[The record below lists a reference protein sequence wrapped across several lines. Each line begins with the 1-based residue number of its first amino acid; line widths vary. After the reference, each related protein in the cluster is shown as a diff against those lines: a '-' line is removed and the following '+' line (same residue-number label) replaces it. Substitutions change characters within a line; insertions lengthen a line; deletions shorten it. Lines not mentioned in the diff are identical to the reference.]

1 MRFWEFNLECMAII
15 PFNLY
20 NSRMSEIITAEKMVA
35 GGDCIGTL
43 NGKKVFI
50 PFAIPGEKLE
60 VEITNEQRD
69 YCNCSIVKVLESSP
83 HRVMPF
89 CPLFG
94 TCGGCNMQHIDAG
107 YQRELR
113 KNILLDAFV
122 HEGVDVPELEIIHGD
137 DKGYR
142 SRFQFHNGG
151 LMGKRS
157 NDIISLTNC
166 PCATSEINHY
176 LEEVPFEQRP
186 EGRIHVFGSN
196 KISNIPDE
204 FDKLVIAENTES
216 ERYEKKFTRHQQ
228 KTTASGRKLKK
239 QKQIKARYEGTTISA
254 ATACQVELLGKKL
267 NFDVQGF
274 FQSNLEVLEKSIPL
288 VTGGIEG
295 KNVLDMY
302 SGCGTFSVF
311 LADHFEKVTMVE
323 HNKSAIVFAEQNM
336 AGKRHESFG
345 LSGDV
350 WTKYHAE
357 NTIKAGGT
365 FDAVVIDPPRSGME
379 KEVCQWLQKSEI
391 PHIRSV
397 SCDIATHARDAKF
410 LTRAGYRL
418 EKLYLLDF
426 YPQTGHIESL
436 AIFEK

>member
-1 MRFWEFNLECMAII
+1 
-15 PFNLY
+15 
-20 NSRMSEIITAEKMVA
+20 MSEIITAEKMVA

-60 VEITNEQRD
+60 VEITNDQRD
-69 YCNCSIVKVLESSP
+69 YCNCRILKVLEPSP
-83 HRVMPF
+83 HRTMPF
-89 CPLFG
+89 CPLYT
-94 TCGGCNMQHIDAG
+94 TCGGCNMQHIDSD
-107 YQRELR
+107 YQRTLR
-113 KNILLDAFV
+113 AQILRDAFE
-122 HEGVDVPELEIIHGD
+122 HEGLEIPEIEVVYNE

-151 LMGKRS
+151 LMGKKS
-157 NDIISLTNC
+157 NDIIPIEMC
-166 PCATSEINHY
+166 PCATEEINHY
-176 LEEVPFEQRP
+176 LKEVPFNERP
-186 EGRIHVFGSN
+186 EGRVHVFGTSR
-196 KISNIPDE
+196 ISNIPE
-204 FDKLVIAENTES
+204 GFDKLVIAENQQPENH
-216 ERYEKKFTRHQQ
+216 EKKFSRHQQ
-228 KTTASGRKLKK
+228 RTTPGGRKMKK
-239 QKQIKARYEGTTISA
+239 QKQIKARYEGTTMSES
-254 ATACQVELLGKKL
+254 TTCQVEILGKKL

-274 FQSNLEVLEKSIPL
+274 FQSNLDVLEKSIPL
-288 VTGGIEG
+288 VTGGLEG

-323 HNKSAIVFAEQNM
+323 HNKSAIVYAEQNM
-336 AGKRHESFG
+336 AGTRHESFG
-345 LSGDV
+345 LSGEV

-357 NTIKAGGT
+357 NVIKQGGT

-410 LTRAGYRL
+410 LVRSGYRL
-418 EKLYLLDF
+418 VKLYLLDF

-436 AIFEK
+436 GIFEK

>member
-1 MRFWEFNLECMAII
+1 
-15 PFNLY
+15 
-20 NSRMSEIITAEKMVA
+20 MSEIITAEKMVA
-35 GGDCIGTL
+35 GGDCIGSL

-69 YCNCSIVKVLESSP
+69 YCNCRIIKIIEPSE

-89 CPLFG
+89 CPLYT
-94 TCGGCNMQHIDAG
+94 TCGGCNMQHIDSA

-113 KNILLDAFV
+113 SQILQDAFT
-122 HEGVDVPELEIIHGD
+122 HEGIEIPEIEVIYGQ

-151 LMGKRS
+151 LMGKKS
-157 NDIISLTNC
+157 NDIVQLDMC
-166 PCATSEINHY
+166 PCATEEINHY
-176 LEEVPFEQRP
+176 LKEVPFEDRP
-186 EGRIHVFGSN
+186 EGRVHVFGARH
-196 KISNIPDE
+196 ISNIPE
-204 FDKLVIAENTES
+204 GYDKLVIAENVEP
-216 ERYEKKFTRHQQ
+216 ERHEKKFSRHQQ
-228 KTTASGRKLKK
+228 KTAPGGRKLKK
-239 QKQIKARYEGTTISA
+239 QKQIRARYEGTTVNE
-254 ATACQVELLGKKL
+254 ATTCQVELLGKTL
-267 NFDVQGF
+267 TFDVQGF
-274 FQSNLEVLEKSIPL
+274 FQSNLEVLEKAIPL
-288 VTGGIEG
+288 VTGGLEG

-311 LADHFEKVTMVE
+311 LSDRFEKVTMVE
-323 HNKSAIVFAEQNM
+323 HNKSAIVYAEQNM
-336 AGKRHESFG
+336 VGTRHESYG
-345 LSGDV
+345 LSGEV

-357 NTIKAGGT
+357 NVIKAGGE

-379 KEVCQWLQKSEI
+379 KEVCQWLQKSGI

-410 LTRAGYRL
+410 LIRSGYRL

-436 AIFEK
+436 AVFEK

>member
-1 MRFWEFNLECMAII
+1 MTFFLPAGII
-15 PFNLY
+15 MT
-20 NSRMSEIITAEKMVA
+20 MSEIIIAEKMVA
-35 GGDCIGTL
+35 GGDCIGSL

-50 PFAIPGEKLE
+50 PLAIPGEKLE

-69 YCNCSIVKVLESSP
+69 YCNCRIINVLEASP
-83 HRVMPF
+83 HRVLPF
-89 CPLFG
+89 CPFYG
-94 TCGGCNMQHIDAG
+94 NCGGCNMQHISPDF
-107 YQRELR
+107 QRELR
-113 KNILLDAFV
+113 KSILKEAFE
-122 HEGVDVPELEIIHGD
+122 HEGIDVPEIEVVYD
-137 DKGYR
+137 SDKGYR

-151 LMGKRS
+151 LMEKKS
-157 NDIISLTNC
+157 NDIVSIDMC
-166 PCATSEINHY
+166 PCATQEINHY
-176 LEEVPFEQRP
+176 LKEVPFDQRP
-186 EGRIHVFGSN
+186 EGRVHVFGSD
-196 KISNIPDE
+196 KISNIPE
-204 FDKLVIAENTES
+204 GYDKLVIAENADGGHREN
-216 ERYEKKFTRHQQ
+216 KNHGKHQM
-228 KTTASGRKLKK
+228 TTPGGRKIKK
-239 QKQIKARYEGTTISA
+239 QKQIKARYEGTTISDS
-254 ATACQVELLGKKL
+254 TACQVELMGKKL

-274 FQSNLEVLEKSIPL
+274 FQSNLSVLEKAIPL
-288 VTGGIEG
+288 VTDGIEG

-336 AGKRHESFG
+336 AGKKHESFG
-345 LSGDV
+345 LSGEV
-350 WTKYHAE
+350 WTKFHSE
-357 NTIKAGGT
+357 NVIKSGGA

-410 LTRAGYRL
+410 LIRAGYRL

-436 AIFEK
+436 GIFEK